1 MFFFF
6 GNLDFW
12 TLFVGKPPNLPPSP
26 CDGVVTESIN
36 IFFEPIIDA
45 IVLEKQNKIFSS
57 TFLFSH
63 TNVLFFF
70 GNLDFWNLFL
80 ANNQTFL
87 PSPCDGLVT
96 ESSKKF
102 SGPIIHLV
110 RKEKQNKNFFMN
122 FYYIVY

>member
-1 MFFFF
+1 MQLYSKNKTKFFHRPFYF
-6 GNLDFW
+6 L
-12 TLFVGKPPNLPPSP
+12 TL
-26 CDGVVTESIN
+26 
-36 IFFEPIIDA
+36 
-45 IVLEKQNKIFSS
+45 
-57 TFLFSH
+57 TFC
-63 TNVLFFF
+63 FFF

-102 SGPIIHLV
+102 SGPIIHLI

-122 FYYIVY
+122 FYFPPD